1 MYNLPPYI
9 YLTLYIYI
17 YNTKG
22 NFRPERV
29 EAIAERFGLDA
40 EQTLDNII
48 ICRVYTHEEQMG
60 MLVKYVISSIQYIQY
75 HITIIIKILY
85 YIAIYRYYDII
96 LLITQNIYYILLLL
110 LLDILK
116 PIAALLS
123 DAEQGPFRLII
134 VDSIIALFRVEFSGR
149 GELSERQQLLGNKH
163 RLCKLIIISYFNVIR
178 Q

>member
-60 MLVKYVISSIQYIQY
+60 MLVQYMLTSI
-75 HITIIIKILY
+75 HTIITKILN
-85 YIAIYRYYDII
+85 YIRTDFCLSYIKKIYTI
-96 LLITQNIYYILLLL
+96 IYYI
-110 LLDILK
+110 I
-116 PIAALLS
+116 
-123 DAEQGPFRLII
+123 
-134 VDSIIALFRVEFSGR
+134 
-149 GELSERQQLLGNKH
+149 
-163 RLCKLIIISYFNVIR
+163 
-178 Q
+178 